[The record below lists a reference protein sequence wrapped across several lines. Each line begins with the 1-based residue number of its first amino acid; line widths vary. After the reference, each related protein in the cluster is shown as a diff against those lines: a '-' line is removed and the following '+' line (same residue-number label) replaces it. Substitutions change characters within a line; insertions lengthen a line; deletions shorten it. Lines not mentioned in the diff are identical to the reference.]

1 MINSG
6 TNPLVGR
13 PNASPISCGG
23 FLMAKW
29 TESNPEETFYRSKL
43 IDAVLLLKSLKYLK
57 QLFVYQNQLGDMSL
71 FTFRGVTVYACTWN
85 RCNTWNICEQNWT
98 KQYKLN
104 DASGDT
110 YGFLDLDDFGDLESS
125 QKKKTHG
132 VLRQETR
139 MILGVPALFRAVPD
153 MQKTPR
159 DPAGCYHQNKSFPWP
174 EISFGGFHK

>member
-1 MINSG
+1 MLEGQKENLKWCGEMPGFTLNKPWSTQGCTGMYRGYSYSTLFGVPPAFTPHEALFKYTECHLQVHFMINSG

-57 QLFVYQNQLGDMSL
+57 QLFIYQNQLGDMSL

-85 RCNTWNICEQNWT
+85 RCNTWNICEQ
-98 KQYKLN
+98 K
-104 DASGDT
+104 
-110 YGFLDLDDFGDLESS
+110 
-125 QKKKTHG
+125 
-132 VLRQETR
+132 
-139 MILGVPALFRAVPD
+139 
-153 MQKTPR
+153 
-159 DPAGCYHQNKSFPWP
+159 NKN
-174 EISFGGFHK
+174 

>member
-98 KQYKLN
+98 KKYKLN

-125 QKKKTHG
+125 QKKNTWSSQTGNTDDSRGPCSLQSGSGHAKN
-132 VLRQETR
+132 
-139 MILGVPALFRAVPD
+139 
-153 MQKTPR
+153 TPWSCR
-159 DPAGCYHQNKSFPWP
+159 LLSSK
-174 EISFGGFHK
+174 